1 LSTANGQYNITAP
14 KARVR
19 QFRAIDNKA
28 VLLLAALT
36 EHLPSRLHLRLKQKN
51 IPITDTHA
59 EIADRG
65 DTVCPLCNQSLIP
78 HLVLL

>member
-1 LSTANGQYNITAP
+1 M
-14 KARVR
+14 R

-36 EHLPSRLHLRLKQKN
+36 ETEHLPSRLYLCLKQKN

-78 HLVLL
+78 HLVTL